1 MTGSSF
7 IVTLRKHSMQNLI
20 ITLTRLALTIAM
32 FVMVGSVGAQTR
44 IDFVAGWNLMG
55 NSSVVPI
62 DVATTLGD
70 ASKINSVWTWNK
82 TASKW
87 AFYAPSMTS
96 SELSAYAQSNG
107 YDVLSSIASKQ
118 GFWVN
123 AAIAF
128 SVTSP
133 WNNNAVLAAGDF
145 KIGWNLVGGAGTTT
159 PSQLNQSLQAS
170 LNGIGQDITAMWAW
184 DSTSSTWRFFA
195 PSLEAQGG
203 TALSDYI
210 ATYGYKPFITGIS
223 SSDGVWVNTSY
234 TAPYS
239 VPVVPRLGFVK
250 GVFTMDVGGW
260 MPATY
265 VRGLF
270 EPTYDRVLS
279 QVGGNLVAISD
290 PVFVTGFDAIK
301 GVVTMSTSERP
312 AGAWTMLTRDQYT
325 KLVASAHGRGM
336 AFMLQLGLYPST
348 SLSSKYFSEIFG
360 IADTNETFWDAWFA
374 AYQPIVLEYA
384 AIARDLNIEYLSL
397 GMNHGFMT
405 RLPVKRWSG
414 LVAAIR
420 NVGYSGKLVY
430 QAGVGFQNSTG
441 EFLDFNGGWIGTESE
456 RQAKR
461 LEFVRLFDSIV
472 LNVYSIARDRTSPR
486 SISRDEMKQSFR
498 WLLAQV
504 NGYPVPLMVMVGTPS
519 VYGGAVD
526 PEYIE
531 PCLVCGSVAADRQRD
546 DIQQADVYEALA
558 EVINETPTGIG
569 NVMGVL
575 SWGYWFT
582 DDYYSW
588 TNEWGQTADMAYDK
602 SANVRGKL
610 AEIVL
615 KWWFDRW

>member
-1 MTGSSF
+1 MAGVRRLVLLAILLVVVGCGGGIEQAASSPVPTIDTSLPTTSKKATTVSDGNVA
-7 IVTLRKHSMQNLI
+7 IVHMYQALYGVPPSFALLQSHTTQANTDVPALAKYLANSFASTSNAALARLVLDNLG
-20 ITLTRLALTIAM
+20 
-32 FVMVGSVGAQTR
+32 V
-44 IDFVAGWNLMG
+44 
-55 NSSVVPI
+55 NSSTVT
-62 DVATTLGD
+62 A
-70 ASKINSVWTWNK
+70 INAHGQSEYAILRN
-82 TASKW
+82 ALEQLF
-87 AFYAPSMTS
+87 AFYGADARGQIILNATNLLVDL
-96 SELSAYAQSNG
+96 EK
-107 YDVLSSIASKQ
+107 DVTYGL
-118 GFWVN
+118 
-123 AAIAF
+123 AAIAY
-128 SVTSP
+128 
-133 WNNNAVLAAGDF
+133 N
-145 KIGWNLVGGAGTTT
+145 K
-159 PSQLNQSLQAS
+159 QAS
-170 LNGIGQDITAMWAW
+170 ANLA
-184 DSTSSTWRFFA
+184 
-195 PSLEAQGG
+195 
-203 TALSDYI
+203 
-210 ATYGYKPFITGIS
+210 S
-223 SSDGVWVNTSY
+223 SSNSVAAV
-234 TAPYS
+234 APR
-239 VPVVPRLGFVK
+239 PGFVK

-260 MPATY
+260 MPGTY
-265 VRGLF
+265 ARGLF
-270 EPTYDRVLS
+270 EPTYDRILS

-290 PVFVTGFDAIK
+290 PVFVTDFDAIK
-301 GVVTMSTSERP
+301 GLVTMSTSERP
-312 AGAWTMLTRDQYT
+312 AGAWTMLTRGQYT
-325 KLVASAHGRGM
+325 KLVASAHGRGI
-336 AFMLQLGLYPST
+336 AFMLQLGLYPSM

-374 AYQPIVLEYA
+374 AYEPIALEYA

-430 QAGVGFQNSTG
+430 QARVGFQNSTG

-461 LEFVRLFDSIV
+461 LEFVKLFDAII

-498 WLLAQV
+498 WLLSQV
-504 NGYPVPLMVMVGTPS
+504 NGYPVPFMVMVGTPS

-531 PCLVCGSVAADRQRD
+531 PCLVCNSVAQDRQRD
-546 DIQQADVYEALA
+546 DMQQADVYEALA
-558 EVINETPTGIG
+558 EVVNETPTGIG

>member
-1 MTGSSF
+1 
-7 IVTLRKHSMQNLI
+7 
-20 ITLTRLALTIAM
+20 
-32 FVMVGSVGAQTR
+32 MVGIRGLVLLAIMLVVVACGGGLERIASSPVPAINASLPTTAKKATTVTGGSAVVIHMYQALYGVPPSYALLNAQTAQANT
-44 IDFVAGWNLMG
+44 DAPALAKYLTNSFASTSSAALAKLVLDNLG
-55 NSSVVPI
+55 VNS
-62 DVATTLGD
+62 AT
-70 ASKINSVWTWNK
+70 V
-82 TASKW
+82 TAVNAQGQSEYAVLLNALEQLF
-87 AFYAPSMTS
+87 AFYGADARGQIILNATNLLADL
-96 SELSAYAQSNG
+96 EKDATYGL
-107 YDVLSSIASKQ
+107 
-118 GFWVN
+118 
-123 AAIAF
+123 AAIAY
-128 SVTSP
+128 
-133 WNNNAVLAAGDF
+133 N
-145 KIGWNLVGGAGTTT
+145 K
-159 PSQLNQSLQAS
+159 QAS
-170 LNGIGQDITAMWAW
+170 ANLA
-184 DSTSSTWRFFA
+184 
-195 PSLEAQGG
+195 
-203 TALSDYI
+203 
-210 ATYGYKPFITGIS
+210 S
-223 SSDGVWVNTSY
+223 SSNS
-234 TAPYS
+234 S
-239 VPVVPRLGFVK
+239 VPVVPRPGFVK

-260 MPATY
+260 MPGTY
-265 VRGLF
+265 ARGLF
-270 EPTYDRVLS
+270 EPTYDRIPS

-290 PVFVTGFDAIK
+290 PVFVTDFDAIK

-325 KLVASAHGRGM
+325 KLAASAHGRGM
-336 AFMLQLGLYPST
+336 AFMLQLGLYPSM

-374 AYQPIVLEYA
+374 AYQPIVLAYA
-384 AIARDLNIEYLSL
+384 VIGRDLNIEYLSL

-405 RLPVKRWSG
+405 RLPVKYWTR

-420 NVGYSGKLVY
+420 ATGYAGKLVY
-430 QAGVGFQNSTG
+430 QAGVGFQYSAA

-461 LEFVRLFDSIV
+461 LEFVKLFDAII
-472 LNVYSIARDRTSPR
+472 LNVYSVARDRTTPR

-531 PCLVCGSVAADRQRD
+531 PCLVCSSVAPDRQRD
-546 DIQQADVYEALA
+546 DMQQADVYEALA
-558 EVINETPTGIG
+558 EVVNETPTGIG
-569 NVMGVL
+569 NIMGVL